1 MTTNN
6 LQDISTLLEQG
17 AKLEAVKLQK
27 LTTVSFQVVLTFSIG
42 KEEDKL
48 KPCPFCGKVPSVNQS
63 AISEL
68 WHVMCDHCG
77 ASSTGKTT
85 CAEAI
90 EAWNRRESDGCAD

>member
-1 MTTNN
+1 MTTNDM
-6 LQDISTLLEQG
+6 QDISTLLEQG

-27 LTTVSFQVVLTFSIG
+27 LTTVSFQVELVFSIVA
-42 KEEDKL
+42 KEDEL